1 MVSFSLTSFY
11 PNPPKPNRRF
21 SAPSKHKYSH
31 SQNQFPMAK
40 SASST
45 SSLSSSSPSLSS
57 ERALPKPA
65 FVANLRPTFDT
76 AQLFSV
82 FLFIVWCGANS
93 LYATDAHS
101 LLHDSSHEHLY
112 VELTLFQ
119 ILVSAAIVFPFVPRP
134 YIAATIGNR
143 STYISACHF
152 LGAVL
157 SNSSYAILG
166 ATSTLVWKL
175 SEPFATVIFKI
186 TIQKER
192 VLPLRITGIGIVV
205 IGVLTFSG
213 FNLSNSLMFSPIVLA
228 NIAFPLRNVLM
239 KLTQANRYGSAGSIT
254 NKLPY
259 NPQRA
264 FLNMQLHALPFAL
277 CALLLKW
284 CIAPTIP
291 ISVIPYLIRNS
302 LYFSI
307 YQMASIALLARLDSL
322 THAVANLFKRFSS
335 IFITALF
342 IRTGDILPQHI
353 VGIMLTFIGFPLYA
367 LSGFI
372 DAHTK
377 LKTRLTLVGK
387 PFLSVIV
394 GTVLFIAGFSS
405 RPTIEDSYSAYQ
417 SIHQTPPRYIRT
429 SAKIP
434 DWVRHPRELFPT
446 EDSVERTLQTLAQ
459 IDNPIKK
466 NRRDHVVY
474 QTYDFDIRHMSNDNY
489 GSKYQHLFSL
499 SFCGYS
505 ILTSFF
511 SYFLL

>member
-1 MVSFSLTSFY
+1 MVSFSLTNFY

-21 SAPSKHKYSH
+21 SAPSKHKYSNSH
-31 SQNQFPMAK
+31 YQYPMAT
-40 SASST
+40 ST
-45 SSLSSSSPSLSS
+45 TTSPCSSLSSSSPLSA
-57 ERALPKPA
+57 ERTLPKHA
-65 FVANLRPTFDT
+65 FVTNLRPMFDVE
-76 AQLFSV
+76 QLFSIL
-82 FLFIVWCGANS
+82 LFIVWCAANS
-93 LYATDAHS
+93 AYATDAHS

-119 ILVSAAIVFPFVPRP
+119 ILVSVAIVLPFVPQP
-134 YIAATIGNR
+134 YIVPSIGNR

-152 LGAVL
+152 LGALL

-192 VLPLRITGIGIVV
+192 VLPLRITGIAIVV
-205 IGVLTFSG
+205 VGVLTFSG
-213 FNLSNSLMFSPIVLA
+213 FNLSNSLMFSPIFLA

-239 KLTQANRYGSAGSIT
+239 KLTQVNKYGGACAIS

-264 FLNMQLHALPFAL
+264 FLNMQVHALPYAL
-277 CALLLKW
+277 CALLIKW

-291 ISVIPYLIRNS
+291 MSVIPHLIRNS
-302 LYFSI
+302 LYFSL

-335 IFITALF
+335 IFVTALF
-342 IRTGDILPQHI
+342 IRTGDILPRHI
-353 VGIMLTFIGFPLYA
+353 VGIILMFIGFPLYA

-372 DAHTK
+372 DAHSK
-377 LKTRLTLVGK
+377 LKTRLNTAGK
-387 PFLSVIV
+387 PFLFVMMGMVI
-394 GTVLFIAGFSS
+394 FIAGFSS
-405 RPTIEDSYSAYQ
+405 RPTIEGSYSAYQ
-417 SIHQTPPRYIRT
+417 TIQQAPSGYVGD

-446 EDSVERTLQTLAQ
+446 EDGVERTLKTLAQ
-459 IDNPIKK
+459 IDSWPINK
-466 NRRDHVVY
+466 NRRGHVVY
-474 QTYDFDIRHMSNDNY
+474 QTYNFDIHHMSNDNY
-489 GSKYQHLFSL
+489 GSKYWQPRLHGGRI
-499 SFCGYS
+499 FCGHIHS
-505 ILTSFF
+505 
-511 SYFLL
+511 